1 MERTEIIKNPHQHV
15 TKGKGLTV
23 ANFLVTFRPD
33 SIATRED
40 LTGKG
45 PGYVF
50 ADGGIAIEQTDAQDL
65 GTFIQQCI
73 EINCDC
79 APNGGKKQREKWG
92 RMRIVKAG
100 ITP

>member
-23 ANFLVTFRPD
+23 ANFLVTFNPD

-40 LTGKG
+40 LAGKG

-50 ADGGIAIEQTDAQDL
+50 ADGGIAIKQTVCTGPGHFHSAMH
-65 GTFIQQCI
+65 
-73 EINCDC
+73 
-79 APNGGKKQREKWG
+79 R
-92 RMRIVKAG
+92 
-100 ITP
+100 